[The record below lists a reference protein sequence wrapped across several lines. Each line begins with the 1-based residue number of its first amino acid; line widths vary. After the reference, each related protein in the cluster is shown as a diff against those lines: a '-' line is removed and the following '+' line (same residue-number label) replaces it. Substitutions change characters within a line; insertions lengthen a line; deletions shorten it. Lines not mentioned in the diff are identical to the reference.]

1 MVGEGRRTGGPVP
14 DGDGSEA
21 ARWALGRHLRGL
33 FEGCG
38 LSLRGF
44 TRRYGFSPTAISRYL
59 NGERLPRKAF
69 LDALLAEHGRQAG
82 APLTEEARRLTFTLY
97 RAALEAGG
105 SATLLEL
112 YELELRLEE
121 LTAELER
128 LRAQATHPRQPT
140 DESFPGGQGEPGD
153 QEELRARHGA
163 LLAQYDRIR
172 AQIAHRESSL
182 GDGDRGLPVPTAPP
196 LSFPD
201 GEAGGDAVPRWGR
214 TAPPGP
220 SRTTAGGRVPWLI
233 AAVATVA
240 AAVFLFLW
248 LTARG
253 EDSGA
258 PVSRSDP
265 PGAVRSSEP
274 GSPAPRQSS
283 SAAPSASRSTP
294 PAVQPLSAMVPQD
307 GSETLTPGSFRLA
320 GRDYPDS
327 LSRGCQFSGDALS
340 GGTEYVLE
348 GRYTR
353 FTATVGITAGPDNA
367 DAVGTFGV
375 RVDGKLA
382 GSWTATRDR
391 TASIK
396 VDLTGAERLTLQT
409 VDLVGDPLF
418 CKVKDFVWAE
428 PHLTPAP
435 S

>member
-1 MVGEGRRTGGPVP
+1 MS

-21 ARWALGRHLRGL
+21 ARRALGRHLRVL

-44 TRRYGFSPTAISRYL
+44 THRYGFSPSAISRYL
-59 NGERLPRKAF
+59 SGERLPRKAF

-128 LRAQATHPRQPT
+128 LRARATHPRQPT
-140 DESFPGGQGEPGD
+140 DGAFPGGQGEPGD
-153 QEELRARHGA
+153 REEELRARHGA
-163 LLAQYDRIR
+163 LLVQYDRIR

-182 GDGDRGLPVPTAPP
+182 GDGDRGLRAPTAPP
-196 LSFPD
+196 PFPG
-201 GEAGGDAVPRWGR
+201 GEVMADSVPRRER

-220 SRTTAGGRVPWLI
+220 SRATAGSRVPWLI
-233 AAVATVA
+233 AAAATVA
-240 AAVFLFLW
+240 AAVLLFLR
-248 LTARG
+248 LTAQG

-258 PVSRSDP
+258 PVSQGDP
-265 PGAVRSSEP
+265 PAAVRSSEP
-274 GSPAPRQSS
+274 GSPAPRQSP
-283 SAAPSASRSTP
+283 SASPSASRSTP
-294 PAVQPLSAMVPQD
+294 PAARPLSAMVPQD

-327 LSRGCQFSGDALS
+327 LSRDCQFSGDALS

-418 CKVKDFVWAE
+418 CKVKDFVWAD